1 MYTQLKLAKI
11 GRLAQ
16 TLLVVLCLLPLQSN
30 AVIEVIGIRE
40 RSQEDIQAF
49 FDAVQHEI
57 NAAGLAA
64 MESQLQVL
72 PTEVAEA
79 EPDAQCSK
87 TSTNTRSSTTDRRL
101 GANQAARDYMSARLS
116 TDRSLRP
123 DSFQGRNLRVVYA
136 DGSSEVWTITT
147 PGSSSFI
154 IGSDPVSGTQL
165 PPSDSASQAC
175 RAVGE

>member
-1 MYTQLKLAKI
+1 MMHTQLKLAKT
-11 GRLAQ
+11 GRLAH
-16 TLLVVLCLLPLQSN
+16 TLFVVMCLLPLQSN

-87 TSTNTRSSTTDRRL
+87 TSANARSDVLERRDAANRAVIAYMNTRGGLPTK
-101 GANQAARDYMSARLS
+101 
-116 TDRSLRP
+116 
-123 DSFQGRNLRVVYA
+123 FQGRNIRVIYA
-136 DGSSEVWTITT
+136 DGSSEVWTITSPSHPT
-147 PGSSSFI
+147 TRVDTSPVAGS
-154 IGSDPVSGTQL
+154 QL
-165 PPSDSASQAC
+165 PPSEPTASTCQAT
-175 RAVGE
+175 GE